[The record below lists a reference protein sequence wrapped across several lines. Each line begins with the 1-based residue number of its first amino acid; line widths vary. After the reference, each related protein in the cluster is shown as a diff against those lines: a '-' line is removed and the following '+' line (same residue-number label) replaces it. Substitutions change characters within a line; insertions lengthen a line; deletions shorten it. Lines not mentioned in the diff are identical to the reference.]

1 MIWNSAL
8 IGLPCWVPPPEK
20 QEEENSGDEYVKF
33 DINVDSGLAG
43 PDRAW
48 ATCLV
53 WVMHFEL

>member
-1 MIWNSAL
+1 MKFCLNRSSLLSA
-8 IGLPCWVPPPEK
+8 PPEK